1 MTSPDSGSISGR
13 RFIGLNLAR
22 GIVPANMGTFYW
34 ACLTGILLSSFAP
47 QLQPYLLREFLYIPE
62 NEQGAISGQMSFWGE
77 IAIILSVGVWGV
89 LADKIG
95 RRPIMTAA
103 YVLIAIGTYL
113 YPKSTDY
120 QSLLLARIVFATGI
134 GAFSVIII
142 TLIADYVSN
151 ESRGKATGYLGMAN
165 GLGAMVTVFI
175 LLRLPA
181 IFQEQGLDP
190 QAAGE
195 RTYQIVMIMTLIT
208 AVLMWFGLQKKEPAH
223 TQSSDSMMAIARKG
237 LVAAKDPGVAL
248 AYGAAFVARGNLAIV
263 GTFFTL
269 WLTNHGISEAGMTTA
284 DAVKKAGLILG
295 IAQSCALLSAP
306 IFGILSD
313 RINRI
318 TALNITLFIA
328 VLGYGGT
335 YFVKDPFG
343 ADMILCAVLIGMS
356 EVGCVITSAVL
367 IAQQSPQASRGAVI
381 GFFNLSGAVGI
392 LVASLAGALTFD
404 TWRPAAP
411 FILFGVLA
419 GVVLIWSFLVKDKI
433 VPLQEDQASH

>member
-1 MTSPDSGSISGR
+1 MNSPTPSAESGR
-13 RFIGLNLAR
+13 RFIGLNLAP
-22 GIVPANMGTFYW
+22 GIFPANMGTFYW

-47 QLQPYLLREFLYIPE
+47 QLQPYLLREFLHIPQ

-95 RRPIMTAA
+95 RRPIMVMA
-103 YVLIAIGTYL
+103 YVLLAIGTYL

-120 QSLLLARIVFATGI
+120 QSLLLARLVFATGI

-142 TLIADYVSN
+142 TLIADYVKDD
-151 ESRGKATGYLGMAN
+151 SRGKATGYLGMAN

-175 LLRLPA
+175 LLRLPSY
-181 IFQEQGLDP
+181 FQEQGLDP
-190 QAAGE
+190 LAAGE
-195 RTYQIVMIMTLIT
+195 RTYHIVMVMTLIT
-208 AVLMWFGLQKKEPAH
+208 AVWMWFGLQKKEPAH
-223 TQSSDSMMAIARKG
+223 TQSTDSFMTIARKG
-237 LVAAKDPGVAL
+237 LVAAKDPGIAL

-269 WLTNHGISEAGMTTA
+269 WLTNHGVSENMTTA
-284 DAVKKAGLILG
+284 DAVKKAGMILG

-313 RINRI
+313 RISRVS
-318 TALNITLFIA
+318 ALNITLVIA
-328 VLGYGGT
+328 FFGYGGT
-335 YFVKDPFG
+335 YFVTDPFG
-343 ADMILCAVLIGMS
+343 ADMILCAILIGMS

-367 IAQQSPQASRGAVI
+367 ITQQSPAASRGAVI

-404 TWRPAAP
+404 VWRPAAP

-419 GVVLIWSFLVKDKI
+419 GAILIWSLIVKDKI
-433 VPLQEDQASH
+433 VPLEEN